1 LLEPEAQSKLVRSLF
16 TLPVRQSALPLLDD
30 FADEFPQWR
39 AGVDLL
45 EDAAALPVSEEWR
58 VSQWL
63 LQDAAIRLLQS
74 EDLSPAEVLKEF
86 DQMIDALE
94 GNSP

>member
-1 LLEPEAQSKLVRSLF
+1 
-16 TLPVRQSALPLLDD
+16 
-30 FADEFPQWR
+30 
-39 AGVDLL
+39 LL

-63 LQDAAIRLLQS
+63 LQDAAFRLLQS